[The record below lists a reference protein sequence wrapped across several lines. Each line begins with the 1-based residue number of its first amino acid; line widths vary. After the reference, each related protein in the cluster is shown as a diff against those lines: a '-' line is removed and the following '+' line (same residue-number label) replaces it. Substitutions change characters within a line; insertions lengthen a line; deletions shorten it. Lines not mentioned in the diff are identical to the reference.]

1 MIQTK
6 KIILSGLLVALGVL
20 IPIFFHML
28 GAGGAVF
35 LPMHLPVMVTGFLVG
50 PLFGLIVGTLTP
62 FISSLLTGMPPL
74 FPMAVLMI
82 FELSAYGF
90 ICGFLYEKMKRN
102 VILSLIGAMLGGRIV
117 LGLIAFIMVQVF
129 GVSAPSLQNPI
140 TYVWS
145 SIVTG
150 LPGILIQIVLV
161 PVLIAL
167 LKKSKLISEADHVAS

>member
-6 KIILSGLLVALGVL
+6 KIILSGLLIALGVL

-28 GAGGAVF
+28 GAGGPVF

-50 PLFGLIVGTLTP
+50 PLFGLIVGALTP

-90 ICGFLYEKMKRN
+90 ICGFLYEKRTAINNLHKDAGDEVKKDLLPPMSDIADMMEKSGLRVVDKIDN
-102 VILSLIGAMLGGRIV
+102 DEMFLIIG
-117 LGLIAFIMVQVF
+117 Q
-129 GVSAPSLQNPI
+129 
-140 TYVWS
+140 
-145 SIVTG
+145 
-150 LPGILIQIVLV
+150 
-161 PVLIAL
+161 
-167 LKKSKLISEADHVAS
+167 K